1 MTAVGTRVGAD
12 VTVSGTLTDPGVDDP
27 LELHIDWNDGSAVE
41 VIKYPAGTGH
51 FSATHPYPDDEAR
64 TIDVEACDEDDLCT
78 STQVSVDAWTG
89 AALAQAAPTAGSV
102 VTGTAH
108 TDQLAMADAE
118 GNVTFTVTN
127 ASAYVSVSETGEV
140 TAPADVPPGEYT
152 VSGNAV
158 DEAGNAGPWVYTL
171 TVTADPPRFVSGDTV
186 VFTVGEPGTHTVE
199 VTGSP
204 TPAISMTGA
213 PPWLLLSDHGDGTA
227 TLAGTPSELGTVTVE
242 LRASNALPATDATQ
256 TLTIVVE
263 DGTPKLP
270 ASVTITG
277 TDAVYDGSPHAVV
290 VTTEP
295 EG

>member
-1 MTAVGTRVGAD
+1 
-12 VTVSGTLTDPGVDDP
+12 
-27 LELHIDWNDGSAVE
+27 
-41 VIKYPAGTGH
+41 
-51 FSATHPYPDDEAR
+51 
-64 TIDVEACDEDDLCT
+64 EDDLCT
-78 STQVSVDAWTG
+78 STEVSVDAWTG
-89 AALAQAAPTAGSV
+89 AALTQAAPTTGSV

-127 ASAYVSVSETGEV
+127 ASPYVSVSETGEV
-140 TAPADVPPGEYT
+140 TVPADVLPGEYT

-158 DEAGNAGPWVYTL
+158 DEAANAGPWVYTL
-171 TVTADPPRFVSGDTV
+171 TVLADPPQFVSGDTV

-199 VTGSP
+199 VTGHPVP
-204 TPAISMTGA
+204 TITMAAGA
-213 PPWLLLSDHGDGTA
+213 PAWLLLTDHGDGTA
-227 TLAGTPSELGTVTVE
+227 TLAGTPSEVGSVMVE

-256 TLTIVVE
+256 TLTIVVD

-295 EG
+295 EGLPVEVRYDGATDPPVDAGSYA